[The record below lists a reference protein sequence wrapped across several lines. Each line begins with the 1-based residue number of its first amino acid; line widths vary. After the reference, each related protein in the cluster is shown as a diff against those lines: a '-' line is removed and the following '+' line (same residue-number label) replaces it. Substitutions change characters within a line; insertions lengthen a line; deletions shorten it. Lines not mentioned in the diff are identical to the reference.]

1 MENTTVYVLD
11 QVNGT
16 LGPVEKGTPKK
27 RQDASTKNSPVKK
40 TKKAKV
46 PRQNEQEAHGPDDNG
61 TEHPREQSHSHE
73 NSAARPVT
81 VEVPQKMT
89 NDEFWKTMR
98 GAFFEIR
105 MADTETQP
113 LERKCFNLFHLTE
126 RMCAAHRMTNENVT
140 PDPIHLAVVEAQIIE
155 AGKENENFY
164 SLPAINYR
172 DVVQIESECLPE
184 SLSDEVMELKEW
196 YDLYQ
201 LTIILSG
208 LVCREDLTDP
218 TLVQGIVSHIE
229 TSLGMFFEKIIIT
242 IRTNGDG
249 DI

>member
-1 MENTTVYVLD
+1 
-11 QVNGT
+11 
-16 LGPVEKGTPKK
+16 
-27 RQDASTKNSPVKK
+27 
-40 TKKAKV
+40 
-46 PRQNEQEAHGPDDNG
+46 
-61 TEHPREQSHSHE
+61 
-73 NSAARPVT
+73 
-81 VEVPQKMT
+81 MT

-140 PDPIHLAVVEAQIIE
+140 PDPIHLAVVEGQIIE

-229 TSLGMFFEKIIIT
+229 TSLGMFFEKIIIA
-242 IRTNGDG
+242 IRTNDG